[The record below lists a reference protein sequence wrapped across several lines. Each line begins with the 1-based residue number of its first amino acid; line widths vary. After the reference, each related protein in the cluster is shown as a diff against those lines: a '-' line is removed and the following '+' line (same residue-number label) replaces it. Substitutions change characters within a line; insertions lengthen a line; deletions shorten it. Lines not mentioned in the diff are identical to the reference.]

1 MANIALNTEKKIDY
15 IEFSKNSKFTLKN
28 AIDAL
33 SHATCSLAND
43 LGAKCILV
51 TTKTGTTARMVS
63 RYRSPIPILG
73 VTTKEK
79 VLGKLT
85 LFNTHYKDT
94 DEIYH
99 EGFKEA
105 ILAYS
110 LRIGDTVVL
119 TGGEISGQGNTN
131 TIKLF
136 TVGESN

>member
-1 MANIALNTEKKIDY
+1 MTPL
-15 IEFSKNSKFTLKN
+15 
-28 AIDAL
+28 
-33 SHATCSLAND
+33 
-43 LGAKCILV
+43 
-51 TTKTGTTARMVS
+51 
-63 RYRSPIPILG
+63 
-73 VTTKEK
+73 
-79 VLGKLT
+79 LT
-85 LFNTHYKDT
+85 NTHYKDT